1 MSQHQ
6 LTAQGIYFDY
16 CLPAADENNLD
27 SFYSLIN
34 TKAYDDEVSV
44 TSLVTLVTGSVG
56 MLDVPR
62 LNFYF
67 IRSSQRISPH
77 TVQKSNA
84 DTVKSR
90 ENQLSIWENVY
101 IVQTFNITDI
111 SLEMISLYAPR
122 T

>member
-1 MSQHQ
+1 M
-6 LTAQGIYFDY
+6 F
-16 CLPAADENNLD
+16 LD
-27 SFYSLIN
+27 STF
-34 TKAYDDEVSV
+34 
-44 TSLVTLVTGSVG
+44 TL
-56 MLDVPR
+56 LDLAKGFP
-62 LNFYF
+62 
-67 IRSSQRISPH
+67 PH